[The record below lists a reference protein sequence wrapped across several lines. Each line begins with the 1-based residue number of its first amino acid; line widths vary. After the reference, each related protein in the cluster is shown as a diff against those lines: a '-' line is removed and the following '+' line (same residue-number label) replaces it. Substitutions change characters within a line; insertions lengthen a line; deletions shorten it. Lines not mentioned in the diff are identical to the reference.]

1 MAGLVSVVIVN
12 WNGRRYLEGCL
23 SSVLSQ
29 TYPHFEVILVDNGS
43 TDSSVEFVSQTFP
56 QIRLIENHKNMG
68 FAAGSNMGIKVAK
81 GDYIATINNDAQADR
96 RWLEEL
102 VRPIEADQRVGMC
115 ASKML
120 FYHQPQLINS
130 AGISLDKVG
139 IAWDRKLGEPETD
152 ADSLREV
159 FGPCAGAALYRRR
172 MLEEVGLFDEDFFCY
187 LEDVDLAWRARLR
200 GWRSL
205 YVPGAK
211 VYHLHS
217 ATSGE
222 GSHFKSYLRGRNKV
236 WTIIKNYPNP
246 HLLLWSPVI
255 ALYDLGSVLFAFLA
269 EGNLSPLRGRMA
281 SLRGLP
287 LMLSKRF
294 RIQKERALSSAA
306 FQSHMSPVESPW
318 GLYRR
323 YRRLSALVKSR
334 GMEIFPP
341 DASGIGGHGY

>member
-12 WNGRRYLEGCL
+12 WNGKRYLERCL
-23 SSVLSQ
+23 SSVLDQ
-29 TYPHFEVILVDNGS
+29 TYRQFEVILVDNGS
-43 TDSSVEFVSQTFP
+43 TDGSVEFVSRTFP
-56 QIRLIENHKNMG
+56 QVRLIENPENMG
-68 FAAGSNMGIKVAK
+68 FAAGSNRAIESAN
-81 GDYIATINNDAQADR
+81 GDYVATLNNDAQADG

-102 VRPIEADQRVGMC
+102 VRPMEADQQVGMC

-139 IAWDRKLGEPETD
+139 IAWDRKLGEPEAD
-152 ADSLREV
+152 EDSLQEV
-159 FGPCAGAALYRRR
+159 FGPCAGAALYKRR

-222 GSHFKSYLRGRNKV
+222 GSPFKGYFRGRNKV
-236 WTIIKNYPNP
+236 WTIVKNYPNP
-246 HLLLWSPVI
+246 HLLLWSPLI

-269 EGNLSPLRGRMA
+269 ERDLSPLRGRMA

-287 LMLSKRF
+287 LMLHKRF
-294 RIQKERALSSAA
+294 QIQRGRRLSSTA
-306 FQSHMSPVESPW
+306 FQTHMSPAESPW

-323 YRRLSALVKSR
+323 YRTLSAVAKSR
-334 GMEIFPP
+334 EIEISPL
-341 DASGIGGHGY
+341 DASGIGGHGC

>member
-1 MAGLVSVVIVN
+1 MADMVSVVIVN
-12 WNGRRYLEGCL
+12 WNGRRYLERCL
-23 SSVLSQ
+23 SSVVNQ

-43 TDSSVEFVSQTFP
+43 TDGSVEFVSRTFP
-56 QIRLIENHKNMG
+56 RVRLIANAENMG
-68 FAAGSNMGIKVAK
+68 FAAGSNMGIEVAK
-81 GDYIATINNDAQADR
+81 GDYIATLNNDAQADR
-96 RWLEEL
+96 TWLEEL
-102 VRPIEADQRVGMC
+102 VRPMEADERVGMC

-139 IAWDRKLGEPETD
+139 IAWDRKLGEPETEGER
-152 ADSLREV
+152 LQEV

-222 GSHFKSYLRGRNKV
+222 GSPFKGYFRGRNKV

-246 HLLLWSPVI
+246 HLLLWSPLIV
-255 ALYDLGSVLFAFLA
+255 LYDLGSVLFALLA
-269 EGNLSPLRGRMA
+269 GGALSPLRGRIG

-294 RIQKERALSSAA
+294 RIQRGRRLSSAA
-306 FQSHMSPVESPW
+306 LQNHMSPVESPW

-323 YRRLSALVKSR
+323 YQRLSALTKLR
-334 GMEIFPP
+334 EKEPDPF
-341 DASGIGGHGY
+341 DASGRRG